1 MKVSVILPTY
11 NEKDNICELIEAV
24 AGALRP
30 LDAALEIVVVD
41 DNSPDGTAAA
51 VREKYPEG
59 GKVKLHVRTGER
71 GLATAVRY
79 GIEKSAG
86 DIIAVM
92 DTDFNHDPKLLPQM
106 VEFLKYY
113 DIVTGSRFTL
123 GGGMYDNFRYYGSY
137 LFNMMVRVVLN
148 TRTQDNLS
156 GFFSIRRELL
166 FSLDFKRIFWGYGDY
181 FFRLLF
187 YAREIPAKIIEVPVV
202 YQIRGGGESKTRVF
216 EQLIK
221 YTLALIRLRFAGGK
235 RHW

>member
-11 NEKDNICELIEAV
+11 NEKGNICELVEAV
-24 AGALRP
+24 RRELKTI
-30 LDAALEIVVVD
+30 AATPEIIVVD
-41 DNSPDGTAAA
+41 DNSPDGTGEHVTGEYAGDGD
-51 VREKYPEG
+51 V
-59 GKVKLHVRTGER
+59 KVFIRTGER
-71 GLATAVRY
+71 GLATAIRY
-79 GIEKSAG
+79 GIEHAEG
-86 DIIAVM
+86 EIIVVM
-92 DTDFNHDPKLLPQM
+92 DTDFNHDTRLIPQM

-113 DIVTGSRFTL
+113 DIVIGSRFTL

-137 LFNMMVRVVLN
+137 LFNMMIRVVLN

-166 FSLDFKRIFWGYGDY
+166 SKLEFNRIFWGYGDY

-202 YQIRGGGESKTRVF
+202 YQIRGEGESKTRVY
-216 EQLIK
+216 EQLVK
-221 YTLALIRLRFAGGK
+221 YFVALIKLRFTGGK